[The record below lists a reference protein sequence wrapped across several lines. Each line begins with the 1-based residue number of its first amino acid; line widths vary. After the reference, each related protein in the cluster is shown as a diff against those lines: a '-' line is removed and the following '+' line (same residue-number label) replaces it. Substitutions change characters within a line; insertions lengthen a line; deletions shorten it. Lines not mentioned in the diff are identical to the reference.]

1 MPTNGMRVLYLTYNG
16 LTEPLGRRQVLPYIL
31 GLARRGWHF
40 TVVSFEKSDTADD
53 EARRQV
59 RAALEESDVEWI
71 PKRYHKRPPL
81 PATAFDVASGIATA
95 VRQGG
100 GGVELI
106 HARSTVPALM
116 AALAARLLRVPWI
129 FDVRGLVA
137 EEYADGGHWGRD
149 GFLFRLTRDRENRLL
164 RSARGLVF
172 LTERIR
178 EEFARQGAWPEKPT
192 VVIPCAVDT
201 GAFAAPSGARAR
213 VRAALGLGEGPVL
226 VYSGS
231 LGSWYRLREMLD
243 FYDVAARGIEG
254 LSFLI
259 VSPDEQKARALVADH
274 ARAAHIRVVRAR
286 PEQMPEYLSAAD
298 AGLCFLGDHHS
309 KAASSPTKYGEYLA
323 AGLAVITNPW
333 TGDAARLAGDPA
345 WILVGAFSP
354 EAYSAAARDL
364 RRKLEDPGP
373 LRDAARSLAQRSFSM
388 QEALDRYEGLYRRV
402 LEAAP

>member
-1 MPTNGMRVLYLTYNG
+1 MRVLYLTYNG

-31 GLARRGWHF
+31 GLARRGWRF
-40 TVVSFEKSDTADD
+40 TVVSFEKGETADE

-59 RAALEESDVEWI
+59 RAALQAADVEWI
-71 PKRYHKRPPL
+71 PKRYHKRPSL
-81 PATAFDVASGIATA
+81 GATGFDVAVGIAA
-95 VRQGG
+95 SLRPRGPIA
-100 GGVELI
+100 LI

-116 AALAARLLRVPWI
+116 ADIAARVRRVPWI

-137 EEYADGGHWGRD
+137 EEYADGGHWSRD
-149 GFLFRLTRDRENRLL
+149 GFLFRLTRDRENSLL

-178 EEFARQGAWPEKPT
+178 EEFARQGAWPERPT
-192 VVIPCAVDT
+192 AVIPCAVDT
-201 GAFAAPSGARAR
+201 GAFAAPPGARAR
-213 VRAALGLGEGPVL
+213 VRSTLGLGDGPVL

-243 FYDVAARGIEG
+243 FHDIAAREIEG

-259 VSPDEQKARALVADH
+259 VSPDEEKARRLVADH
-274 ARAAHIRVVRAR
+274 PRAATIRVVRAR

-345 WILVGAFSP
+345 WILVDAFSP

-364 RRKLEDPGP
+364 RRKLADPDG
-373 LRDAARSLAQRSFSM
+373 LRQEARALAQRCFSM
-388 QEALDRYEGLYRRV
+388 EEALGRYEGLYRRV
-402 LEAAP
+402 LEAGR